1 MVTFK
6 TLSILVLCRC
16 ATLGVAQCSVLHSAY
31 LIFGE
36 RKPMKAIMIVPTMAV
51 KSTKV
56 TSITSLFKIR

>member
-6 TLSILVLCRC
+6 TLSILVNFLFC
-16 ATLGVAQCSVLHSAY
+16 ATPSVAQKHY

-36 RKPMKAIMIVPTMAV
+36 RKPMKAIMVVPTMAV

-56 TSITSLFKIR
+56 TSIASLFKIR